1 MSKSFHVP
9 QVSTAQAYAMLGGAA
24 LMMTLA
30 MGIRQNLG
38 LFQAPAS
45 KELGIAISDFALA
58 ISVQQVA
65 WGVSQPIAGIF
76 ADKHG
81 TRWVAMIGSALFI
94 LGIWLTATAQ
104 GVLPIILG
112 AGVLIGVALACT
124 TSGITANIAARVV
137 EPGRRTLAFGI
148 VSAAGSVGTMVTAP
162 IAAYLLN
169 SDGWRAAVWAF
180 VILAFAMLPAAWI
193 GSRADKLPN
202 TLSTD
207 RNLTLMGA
215 LGEARRHTGYVVMAL
230 AFFVCGLQL
239 VFITTH
245 LPTYLA
251 QCGMDPSYSAVA
263 LMLIGGFNI
272 LSSWLFGW
280 LGDKYP
286 KRLLLGAI
294 YLLRSLTVALFFL
307 FPPTPLSVV
316 LFGAAT
322 RRARAQSQ
330 GRRRR
335 HAARQLVVIT
345 GLSGSGKS
353 SLAFDTI
360 YAEGQRRYV
369 ESLSAYA
376 RQFLELMQKPDVDS
390 IEGLSPAISIEQKT
404 TSATRAR
411 PSAPSPRSTT
421 TCACCG
427 RASACPIRPPPAC
440 RSRARPSARWSTGS
454 WRCRKARA
462 SICWRRSCAAARAST
477 ARNWPTCKRAS
488 SASRS
493 TASST
498 RSRGADAR
506 QEVQARHRRRG
517 RPHRRAPAWAAA
529 RRLASRPRW
538 PGRRHRVRRIAGQ
551 ERRSRTQRRTKRTR
565 ARMIF
570 SEKFACPVSG
580 FTIPRSS
587 RGCSRS
593 TIPSAPA
600 RPATAWA
607 SKLFFDPTW
616 SCPTSD
622 KTLREGAIAPWAK
635 SLALYTQT
643 LEALASTSASTSTRR
658 GATCPKG
665 ACATR
670 SSRHRRREVD
680 LHL

>member
-316 LFGAAT
+316 LFGAAMGTLWLGVIPLVNGLVVQIFGLRFLSTLTGIAFLSHQAGSFLGAWGGGYLFERASTTSRTSTSTCRAT
-322 RRARAQSQ
+322 RAGGDHRPVRLGQVVARLRHDLRRGPAPLRREPVGLCAPVPGADAEA
-330 GRRRR
+330 GRR
-335 HAARQLVVIT
+335 
-345 GLSGSGKS
+345 
-353 SLAFDTI
+353 F
-360 YAEGQRRYV
+360 
-369 ESLSAYA
+369 
-376 RQFLELMQKPDVDS
+376 

-411 PSAPSPRSTT
+411 PSARSPRSTT
-421 TCACCG
+421 TCACSS
-427 RASACPIRPPPAC
+427 RASACPIRPPPAN
-440 RSRARPSARWSTGS
+440 RSRAQTVSQMVDRI
-454 WRCRKARA
+454 WRCPRARG
-462 SICWRRSCAAARAST
+462 STCSRPSCAAARAST
-477 ARNWPTCKRAS
+477 ARNSQDLQKKGLPARQGRRQAPRDRCEPRRSTRS
-488 SASRS
+488 SSTTSTWSS
-493 TASST
+493 TASS
-498 RSRGADAR
+498 
-506 QEVQARHRRRG
+506 
-517 RPHRRAPAWAAA
+517 
-529 RRLASRPRW
+529 
-538 PGRRHRVRRIAGQ
+538 
-551 ERRSRTQRRTKRTR
+551 
-565 ARMIF
+565 
-570 SEKFACPVSG
+570 
-580 FTIPRSS
+580 
-587 RGCSRS
+587 
-593 TIPSAPA
+593 
-600 RPATAWA
+600 
-607 SKLFFDPTW
+607 
-616 SCPTSD
+616 
-622 KTLREGAIAPWAK
+622 
-635 SLALYTQT
+635 
-643 LEALASTSASTSTRR
+643 
-658 GATCPKG
+658 
-665 ACATR
+665 
-670 SSRHRRREVD
+670 
-680 LHL
+680 